1 MTKTFYHATPVENLC
16 SIMDKGLIKGIDGI
30 VYLTEK
36 PEEAIRFLAIRG
48 YKEAIVC
55 KVVLEEDL
63 VEEQFDHNPNF
74 FKCRAYGCRDNIE
87 PSEIEEYYKYTW

>member
-36 PEEAIRFLAIRG
+36 PEEAIRFLAVRG
-48 YKEAIVC
+48 FKEAIVC
-55 KVVLEEDL
+55 KIDLEEDL

-74 FKCRAYGCRDNIE
+74 FKCRAYGYKGDIE
-87 PSEIEEYYKYTW
+87 PYDITEYYRYTW